1 MKSFFVL
8 ISVLIFLNDI
18 YSQTGINRSFYPDGK
33 ISSEISYVNDRLDG
47 TCYWFYENGNLRKEV
62 TYSNG
67 IVNGWIREYY
77 LNGIIKSEIQTDMG
91 ILDGLSKYYYENGG
105 LKETRIYEKGKLIST
120 NFVSLDP
127 NYAAPISRYFTE
139 ISGIKNSSRRKE
151 EYICPIDICPEPVS
165 GIESIIETLIYP
177 EDAKKY
183 GLEGT
188 VSVLAQIDEQGN
200 VRDAQVVKGIGLGC
214 DEAAIDAVKKTKFI
228 PGQDKEEVVSTQV
241 ILYIP
246 FLLTPKKNLT
256 TSNSQ
261 GVQRNN
267 VITEK
272 KHNVKKQTEKKEGIS
287 LEIKDLSCDANECP
301 FPEGGMDA
309 VIENVFISPE
319 NRAEDY
325 KGILELFIK
334 IDEEGNVYYSKITK
348 NISRKIDENIEAA
361 IIITKFI
368 PAKINGKKV
377 SSELMLS
384 VEASID

>member
-1 MKSFFVL
+1 MKSFFCL
-8 ISVLIFLNDI
+8 IPLLIFFNEI

-47 TCYWFYENGNLRKEV
+47 TCYWFYENGNLRKEI

-105 LKETRIYEKGKLIST
+105 LKETRIFEKGKLIST
-120 NFVSLDP
+120 NYVSLDP

-151 EYICPIDICPEPVS
+151 EYICTVDICPEPVG
-165 GIESIIETLIYP
+165 GIESIIEAINYP

-200 VRDAQVVKGIGLGC
+200 VGDASVVKGIGLGC

-246 FLLTPKKNLT
+246 FLLTPKKNIIV
-256 TSNSQ
+256 SNSQ

-267 VITEK
+267 VVTEK
-272 KHNVKKQTEKKEGIS
+272 KDGIS
-287 LEIKDLSCDANECP
+287 LKIKDINCNADECP
-301 FPEGGMDA
+301 FPEGGMEA
-309 VIENVFISPE
+309 VIGNIFISPE
-319 NRAEDY
+319 NRTEDY
-325 KGILELFIK
+325 KGILEVFLK

-348 NISRKIDENIEAA
+348 NISRKIDESIEAA

-368 PAKINGKKV
+368 PAKKNGKNIQT
-377 SSELMLS
+377 ELILS
-384 VEASID
+384 AEINLD